1 MPRIGLRKSLTTKAK
16 YNHVNT
22 DMDWTIVH
30 RDTWNPLNANR
41 YISENAAS
49 GDLSRLGDAFANMY
63 RAVPLYENPLW
74 NRVLMEGFKRGD
86 LEGILLPQ
94 FSIDVYV
101 PSDSK
106 TDNIVVGFLIKGVP
120 EAVFPF
126 RNFCQYCHGVKHVDY
141 GDSDTLP
148 RTSIV
153 YVEFDREKFDL
164 QDLFELVDQVCK
176 LADMKAEDFSVNFP
190 NSNKSYPF
198 RPEVVKRYFNGRD
211 PSKNRL
217 SQWKANHERTKQIQ
231 KELEDE
237 LQSGAIASR
246 LGGPANVAQP
256 AKPAD
261 IGHAFKRLQHLS
273 KLPGSKKDDGPK
285 TEIDIP
291 DTIEA
296 SIIAD
301 AKRNRTNHQFQW
313 KDFDTRWAQRLH
325 VQPNKISSIRK
336 KIYDM
341 GGG

>member
-1 MPRIGLRKSLTTKAK
+1 MDHRL
-16 YNHVNT
+16 NT
-22 DMDWTIVH
+22 GMYWTIAH
-30 RDTWNPLNANR
+30 CDTWHPLNANR
-41 YISENAAS
+41 YLTESDARI
-49 GDLSRLGDAFANMY
+49 DLLRLGNAFANMY
-63 RAVPLYENPLW
+63 QAVPLYENPEW
-74 NRVLMEGFKRGD
+74 NRVLMEGFKTGD

-94 FSIDVYV
+94 ISIDVYV

-106 TDNIVVGFLIKGVP
+106 TDNIVVAFLIRGVP

-153 YVEFDREKFDL
+153 YVEFDRDHFDVN
-164 QDLFELVDQVCK
+164 DLYEMMDQVCR

-198 RPEVVKRYFNGRD
+198 TPAVIKRYFGGRD
-211 PSKNRL
+211 KDKNRL
-217 SQWKANHERTKQIQ
+217 AQWKANHERTKQVQ

-237 LQSGAIASR
+237 LQHGSIANR
-246 LGGPANVAQP
+246 LGGPVPQTAGAAN
-256 AKPAD
+256 PAD
-261 IGHAFKRLQHLS
+261 PSHAFKRLAHPQ
-273 KLPGSKKDDGPK
+273 KLPGKKEPPK
-285 TEIDIP
+285 TELDVP
-291 DTIEA
+291 DTVKA

-301 AKRNRTNHQFQW
+301 AKRNRVNHQVQW

-336 KIYDM
+336 AIYDV
-341 GGG
+341 GG